1 MPNTAINL
9 TAMTKNALVE
19 LAKDRGIDLKNI
31 SKTPK
36 NEVISLIAQ
45 VINAENGVKKE
56 RIRNAVTALLDLTS
70 NSGKNLDA
78 LNGISQSD
86 FLNTVLSVAPGWQH
100 AADDAKVKKHFAWYK
115 SNYRK
120 NHGGLVRPRLTD
132 EQKAERKAQAEQ
144 AKAAKLAAKEAAKTE
159 DAEPIAD
166 VG

>member
-9 TAMTKNALVE
+9 TVMTKNALVE
-19 LAKDRGIDLKNI
+19 VAKERGIEIKNI
-31 SKTPK
+31 SKTNK
-36 NEVISLIAQ
+36 RDLISIIAQ
-45 VINAENGVKKE
+45 VINAENGTKKE
-56 RIRNAVTALLDLTS
+56 RIRNAVTALFDLTTS
-70 NSGKNLDA
+70 AGKQLDA
-78 LNGISQSD
+78 LSTITQSD